1 MTTTSDLRE
10 LTAEA
15 LKGKT
20 LAEGRV
26 YSARTWPTWSGLYPV
41 IILGSPT
48 EDMEGL
54 GRAGAPQYTVTTTLR
69 VVARV
74 QVPERPNGAGA
85 AVAQLMLERIQRQ
98 VKQAVINNPAI
109 MGRLQQIPFVRSQ
122 FTEPEAGDK
131 VLAELVMDVGME
143 FYQGPEEFYP
153 LEGEAA
159 TDEVDAAAEIAAIQ
173 AIVDLENVTVTNDL
187 ANVFDPSGTYA
198 DPAFPSAVLPA
209 PRDSGPDGRGE
220 GGFSID
226 FPQ

>member
-1 MTTTSDLRE
+1 MTTTTDLRE

-26 YSARTWPTWSGLYPV
+26 YSARTWATWSGLYPV

-54 GRAGAPQYTVTTTLR
+54 GRAGAPQFTVTTTLR

-74 QVPERPNGAGA
+74 QVPERPNNAGA

-109 MGRLQQIPFVRSQ
+109 MRRLQQIPFVRSQ
-122 FTEPEAGDK
+122 FAEAEGGDK

-143 FYQGPEEFYP
+143 FYQGPEDFYP
-153 LEGEAA
+153 LEGVADAE
-159 TDEVDAAAEIAAIQ
+159 EVDAAAEIAAIQ
-173 AIVDLENVTVTNDL
+173 ALVELQQFNVTNDL
-187 ANVFDPSGTYA
+187 ASVFDPSGTYD
-198 DPAFPSAVLPA
+198 DPAFPAAVLPA
-209 PRDSGPDGRGE
+209 PRESGPDGRPE
-220 GGFSID
+220 GGLSID
-226 FPQ
+226 LTQ

>member
-15 LKGKT
+15 LRGKT

-26 YSARTWPTWSGLYPV
+26 YSARTWATWSGLYPV
-41 IILGSPT
+41 IIIGSPA

-69 VVARV
+69 VMARV
-74 QVPERPNGAGA
+74 QVPERPNNAGA

-109 MGRLQQIPFVRSQ
+109 MRRLQQIPFVRSQ
-122 FTEPEAGDK
+122 FVEPEDGAK

-143 FYQGPEEFYP
+143 FYQGPEDFFP
-153 LEGEAA
+153 LDGEAD
-159 TDEVDAAAEIAAIQ
+159 TSEVDAAAEIAAIERLVLLEGFDTT
-173 AIVDLENVTVTNDL
+173 ADLVNV
-187 ANVFDPSGTYA
+187 ADPSGTY
-198 DPAFPSAVLPA
+198 DNPPFPAAVQPA
-209 PRDSGPDGRGE
+209 PRTHGPDGRAE
-220 GGFSID
+220 GGVSLEFS
-226 FPQ
+226 Q